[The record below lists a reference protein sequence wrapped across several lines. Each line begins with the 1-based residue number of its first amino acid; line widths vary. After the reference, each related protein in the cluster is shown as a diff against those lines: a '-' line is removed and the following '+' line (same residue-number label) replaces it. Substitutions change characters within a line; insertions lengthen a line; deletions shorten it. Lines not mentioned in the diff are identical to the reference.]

1 MKNKKVLFIIIPIII
16 VIIGFIVI
24 KEVIPIINESDNKN
38 RIFNDMKDKSDSVIR
53 GIVGI
58 IPESDMNGLTN
69 HNGIGSGVIF
79 DKKDKTYYVVTAKHV
94 INVEN
99 SKFKIFTKDT
109 GFSGQTVKA
118 DDNVNFEIPDD
129 DYYESLLD
137 GKVEYISDTT
147 DLAILSF

>member
-94 INVEN
+94 INV
-99 SKFKIFTKDT
+99 
-109 GFSGQTVKA
+109 
-118 DDNVNFEIPDD
+118 
-129 DYYESLLD
+129 
-137 GKVEYISDTT
+137 
-147 DLAILSF
+147 